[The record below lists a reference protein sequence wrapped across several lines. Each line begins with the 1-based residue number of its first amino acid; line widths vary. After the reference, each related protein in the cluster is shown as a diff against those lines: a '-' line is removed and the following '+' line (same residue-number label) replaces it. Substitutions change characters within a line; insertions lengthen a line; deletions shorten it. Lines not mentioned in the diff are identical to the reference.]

1 VEARRIIDEAQ
12 RGLAALDATSLEQHQ
27 LAMVPIQLG
36 GAPPLRAD
44 GVELYFD
51 GVSAY
56 AAILEEVAAARD
68 HIHLEY
74 YIWEPDGIGT
84 RLRDRLIERARAGVK
99 VRLLLDGT
107 GSLHASRRFLRP
119 LRDAGVQVA
128 WFNPVRLFQLRR
140 RRIDFRCHR
149 KIVVC
154 DGRVG
159 FTGGMNI
166 TDVHSAELTPDRYWR
181 DTHLRLSGAA
191 VWPIQR
197 IFFEDWCFATGEV
210 IEVDARTVPDP
221 VRDGGHLV
229 QIVESGP
236 DGTSFAI
243 HKTVFTAI
251 NQADRRVWLT
261 TPYFVP
267 DEALITALVTAALRG
282 VDVRVLM
289 PQRGDSRIVD
299 LAARSYCP
307 ELLDARAR
315 VFEYT
320 ARFIHAKTLVCDD
333 DVAIVGTAN
342 FDNRSF
348 KLDFELIAVLY
359 GQAANQR
366 LAAAFE
372 RDCGD
377 TREITTADFDSLS
390 FPRRLG
396 EASARLL
403 SPLL

>member
-1 VEARRIIDEAQ
+1 
-12 RGLAALDATSLEQHQ
+12 
-27 LAMVPIQLG
+27 
-36 GAPPLRAD
+36 
-44 GVELYFD
+44 
-51 GVSAY
+51 
-56 AAILEEVAAARD
+56 
-68 HIHLEY
+68 
-74 YIWEPDGIGT
+74 
-84 RLRDRLIERARAGVK
+84 
-99 VRLLLDGT
+99 
-107 GSLHASRRFLRP
+107 
-119 LRDAGVQVA
+119 
-128 WFNPVRLFQLRR
+128 
-140 RRIDFRCHR
+140 
-149 KIVVC
+149 
-154 DGRVG
+154 
-159 FTGGMNI
+159 
-166 TDVHSAELTPDRYWR
+166 
-181 DTHLRLSGAA
+181 
-191 VWPIQR
+191 
-197 IFFEDWCFATGEV
+197 
-210 IEVDARTVPDP
+210 